1 MLFLNFLEQRLLGS
15 LETKDV
21 MCAWVIGFELKVY
34 PIVRGVPNE
43 LTYLLHDIF
52 AVNVTND
59 VINYDYAIKICR
71 VIT

>member
-1 MLFLNFLEQRLLGS
+1 MQIRQVCSRSSDGL
-15 LETKDV
+15 
-21 MCAWVIGFELKVY
+21 CAVARVLKVY
-34 PIVRGVPNE
+34 HVVRAVRGVPNE